1 MCSGITTL
9 ARIGKRKE
17 LRFVNMTY
25 EEVRK
30 IYEQRANRRFD
41 SPGAFKK
48 EKILGG
54 NGNGNNNQ
62 RICTKVN

>member
-41 SPGAFKK
+41 SPGAFTKDN
-48 EKILGG
+48 GG
-54 NGNGNNNQ
+54 NGNEYYNQ
-62 RICTKVN
+62 KI